1 MDKMLQYT
9 KSTGLFTLM
18 VLAILVA
25 GGVIAVVVNA
35 ATWEQF
41 SDWMTKALI
50 VGLVVVV
57 LGAVIGALA
66 GMFGSHEK

>member
-25 GGVIAVVVNA
+25 GGVIAVVLNA

-50 VGLVVVV
+50 VGLVIVG
-57 LGAVIGALA
+57 LGAVIGVLA